1 MATDGFNPVLAKLP
15 PPQRKKAGK
24 VRLRESA
31 RRSEKATQILLVS
44 VLSIGALGTLVPFVW
59 MVATSFSRNAN
70 SAMPRIPSLVPIEP
84 SLFNYEV
91 AITNMPVLLYYFNSV
106 VVVGASTIG
115 YLFFSALTGYAFA
128 KGNFPGRGVLFI
140 AFLGT
145 LLIPFETRMI
155 PLYLLMR
162 DIHLNDTLAALVI
175 PFLVGGF
182 GTFLMR
188 QNISTIPD
196 DLVDAARLDGASEF
210 AIFRRIILPLCKA
223 PLAALAIVNILWRW
237 NDVLWPLLVTTDR
250 ANYTIT
256 LGLALSGRAQG
267 INVGVALA
275 TATLAIFPVVI
286 MYLVLQKHIIRGV
299 TMSGLK
305 G

>member
-1 MATDGFNPVLAKLP
+1 MRWQDS
-15 PPQRKKAGK
+15 
-24 VRLRESA
+24 VRQTERL
-31 RRSEKATQILLVS
+31 TQIVIVS
-44 VLSIGALGTLVPFVW
+44 VLSLGAVATLVPFIW
-59 MVATSFSRNAN
+59 MVATSLSRNAN
-70 SAMPRIPSLVPIEP
+70 SAMPRVPSLLPIEP

-91 AITNMPVLLYYFNSV
+91 AITNMPVLLYYFNSI

-128 KGNFPGRGVLFI
+128 KGTFPGRSVLFI
-140 AFLGT
+140 AFLAT

-162 DIHLNDTLAALVI
+162 DLQLTDTLTALII

-210 AIFRRIILPLCKA
+210 AIFRRVILPLCKA

-237 NDVLWPLLVTTDR
+237 NDVLWPLLVSSDR

-275 TATLAIFPVVI
+275 TATLAVLPVIV
-286 MYLVLQKHIIRGV
+286 MYLVLQKYIIRGV